1 MSVPEYDIDQDGQQ
15 LLNLRGVNVI
25 RRFRGDD
32 IRVWGART
40 LTSDP
45 EWKYVN
51 VRRLLIFIEASICRH
66 IQWVVFEPNDQ
77 RLWERVKQTVTLF
90 LRTQWQE
97 GALFGMSE
105 NEAYWVN
112 VSNETM
118 TEDDIL
124 DGRLIIEVGFA
135 PVRPAEF
142 VIFRIMQKTKEAS

>member
-1 MSVPEYDIDQDGQQ
+1 M
-15 LLNLRGVNVI
+15 
-25 RRFRGDD
+25 
-32 IRVWGART
+32 
-40 LTSDP
+40 
-45 EWKYVN
+45 
-51 VRRLLIFIEASICRH
+51 
-66 IQWVVFEPNDQ
+66 QWAVFEPNDQ
-77 RLWERVKQTVTLF
+77 ILWDRVKQTVTMF

-124 DGRLIIEVGFA
+124 NGRLIIEVGLA